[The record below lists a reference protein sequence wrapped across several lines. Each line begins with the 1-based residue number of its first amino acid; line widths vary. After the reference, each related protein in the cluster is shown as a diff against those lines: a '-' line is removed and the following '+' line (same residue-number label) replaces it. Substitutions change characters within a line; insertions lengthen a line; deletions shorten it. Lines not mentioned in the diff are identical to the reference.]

1 MTFDPTNPATYD
13 AGLRALI
20 RQRGLAG
27 KEIDV
32 SEVQDLYN
40 ESSGAQAKST
50 RQATNMFASMPDPTP
65 NASAMGANTFA
76 GTAPT
81 MDLTVSDADM
91 LTGRSMQR
99 DPIMSTVQEVNQAEA
114 QEMEAQNQAPSM
126 EDQMR
131 AFGQE
136 RLLPVVQDLRSQ
148 RDRINSTKFR
158 NSYEKKFALDAL
170 EGKAARNIT
179 KLEEAGLWSSAESAT
194 YRSLIE
200 EEKSTPE
207 EALMRTF
214 NAKMNPPA
222 QAQGSGNVSDDALV
236 RLKGAA
242 EVMAVTQKSL
252 DIAPDDPE
260 ARRAHAGAVA
270 NYNRVGKEAGL
281 SSGPDLMEAYRETN
295 RNLSII
301 KNARTS
307 EVPSIILDGQVVTND
322 GYDQA
327 ALVLQSQLGTYESS
341 PDFLEQ
347 VPTLDETKFKTTDEW
362 TSAIKAAGGIYRDPK
377 GRLVTPERFAKEEEK
392 ARFTQFKSAAAAP
405 ATTAPVAEQSEGGLS
420 RADNNLIRRMIQEG
434 RDSTNTNFKPTPEMI
449 STVQGEMNDEQ
460 IESAL
465 RSLYA
470 GNSWASAVGLRNP
483 MIKDADL
490 SGVVGRTDDPDAA
503 KFLSGI
509 DPETVKR
516 VYEKTGRLQGLSAG
530 GLKKSDGTWS
540 EKVDSPDKVLS
551 RIRALASTQVK

>member
-1 MTFDPTNPATYD
+1 MTFDPSNPATYPD
-13 AGLRALI
+13 DFKSLL

-32 SEVQDLYN
+32 AEVQNLYSEV
-40 ESSGAQAKST
+40 SGAQTKDT
-50 RQATNMFASMPDPTP
+50 RQATDLFASMPDPTP

-76 GTAPT
+76 GSAPT
-81 MDLTVSDADM
+81 MDLTVDDADV
-91 LTGRSMQR
+91 LTGRSVQR
-99 DPIMSTVQEVNQAEA
+99 DPIMSTVQEVSQAEA
-114 QEMEAQNQAPSM
+114 QEMEARSQGPSM
-126 EDQMR
+126 EDQIR
-131 AFGQE
+131 TFGQE
-136 RLLPVVQDLRSQ
+136 RLLPVVEDLRSQ
-148 RDRINSTKFR
+148 RDRINSTKYR

-179 KLEEAGLWSSAESAT
+179 KLEEAGLWGSAESAT

-207 EALMRTF
+207 EALLRTF
-214 NAKMNPPA
+214 NAKMNPQV
-222 QAQGSGNVSDDALV
+222 QAQGSGAVSDDALV
-236 RLKGAA
+236 RLKSAS

-270 NYNRVGKEAGL
+270 NYNRVQKEAGL

-301 KNARTS
+301 KNARDS
-307 EVPSIILDGQVVTND
+307 EVPSIILDGEVVTND
-322 GYDQA
+322 AYDQA

-341 PDFLEQ
+341 PDFQEQ
-347 VPTLDETKFKTTDEW
+347 VPILDKKKFKTAEEW
-362 TSAIKAAGGIYRDPK
+362 TSAVKTAGGVYRDAE
-377 GRLVTPERFAKEEEK
+377 GRLVTPERFAKEEKK
-392 ARFTQFKSAAAAP
+392 ARFAQFKADP
-405 ATTAPVAEQSEGGLS
+405 AEATPVVTAEGKVDSGIG
-420 RADNNLIRRMIQEG
+420 RGEKTMIRRMIEDGQDLSKTRFSPEEVASVRQEL
-434 RDSTNTNFKPTPEMI
+434 
-449 STVQGEMNDEQ
+449 NDGQ
-460 IESAL
+460 IENAL

-483 MIKDADL
+483 MIKDEDL

-503 KFLSGI
+503 KFLSEI
-509 DPETVKR
+509 DPETIKR

-530 GLKKSDGTWS
+530 GLKNSDGTWS

-551 RIRALASTQVK
+551 RIRALASTRVK

>member
-1 MTFDPTNPATYD
+1 MTFDPSNPATYPD
-13 AGLRALI
+13 DFKSLL

-32 SEVQDLYN
+32 AEVQNLYSEV
-40 ESSGAQAKST
+40 SGAQTKDT
-50 RQATNMFASMPDPTP
+50 RQATDLFASMPDPTP

-76 GTAPT
+76 GDAPT
-81 MDLTVSDADM
+81 MDLTVDDADV
-91 LTGRSMQR
+91 LTGRSVQR
-99 DPIMSTVQEVNQAEA
+99 DPIMSTVQEVSQAEA
-114 QEMEAQNQAPSM
+114 QAMEAQNQGPSM
-126 EDQMR
+126 EDQIR
-131 AFGQE
+131 TFGQE
-136 RLLPVVQDLRSQ
+136 RLLPVVEDLRSQ
-148 RDRINSTKFR
+148 RDRINSTKYR

-179 KLEEAGLWSSAESAT
+179 KLEEAGLWGSAESAT

-207 EALMRTF
+207 EALLRTF
-214 NAKMNPPA
+214 NAKMNPQV
-222 QAQGSGNVSDDALV
+222 QAQGSGAVSDDALV
-236 RLKGAA
+236 RLKSAS

-270 NYNRVGKEAGL
+270 NYNRVQKEAGL

-301 KNARTS
+301 KNARDS
-307 EVPSIILDGQVVTND
+307 EVPSIILDGEVVTND
-322 GYDQA
+322 AYDQA

-341 PDFLEQ
+341 PDFLDQ
-347 VPTLDETKFKTTDEW
+347 VPTLDETKFKTKEEW
-362 TSAIKAAGGIYRDPK
+362 NSAIKKAGGVYRDAK
-377 GRLVTPERFAKEEEK
+377 GRLVTPERFAEEEK
-392 ARFTQFKSAAAAP
+392 KARFAQFKADP
-405 ATTAPVAEQSEGGLS
+405 AEATPVVTAEGEVDSGIG
-420 RADNNLIRRMIQEG
+420 RGEKTMIRRMIEDGQDLSKTRFSPEEVASVRQEL
-434 RDSTNTNFKPTPEMI
+434 
-449 STVQGEMNDEQ
+449 NDGQ
-460 IESAL
+460 IENAL

-483 MIKDADL
+483 MIKDEDL

-503 KFLSGI
+503 KFLSEI
-509 DPETVKR
+509 DPETIKR

-530 GLKKSDGTWS
+530 GLKNSDGTWS

-551 RIRALASTQVK
+551 RIRALASTRVK

>member
-1 MTFDPTNPATYD
+1 MTFDPSNPATYPD
-13 AGLRALI
+13 DFKSLL

-32 SEVQDLYN
+32 AEVQNLYSEV
-40 ESSGAQAKST
+40 SGAQTKST
-50 RQATNMFASMPDPTP
+50 RQATDLFASMPDPTP

-81 MDLTVSDADM
+81 MDLTVDDTDV
-91 LTGRSMQR
+91 LTGRSLQK
-99 DPIMSTVQEVNQAEA
+99 DPIMSTVQEVSQAEA
-114 QEMEAQNQAPSM
+114 QEMEAQDQGPSM
-126 EDQMR
+126 EDQIR
-131 AFGQE
+131 TFGQE
-136 RLLPVVQDLRSQ
+136 RLLPVVEDLRSQ
-148 RDRINSTKFR
+148 RDRINSTKYR

-179 KLEEAGLWSSAESAT
+179 KLEEAGLWGSAESAT

-207 EALMRTF
+207 EALLRTF
-214 NAKMNPPA
+214 NAKMNPQV
-222 QAQGSGNVSDDALV
+222 QAQGSGAVSDDALV
-236 RLKGAA
+236 RLKSAS

-270 NYNRVGKEAGL
+270 NYNRVQKEAGL

-301 KNARTS
+301 KNARDS
-307 EVPSIILDGQVVTND
+307 EVPSIILDGEVVTND
-322 GYDQA
+322 AYDQA

-347 VPTLDETKFKTTDEW
+347 VPVLDETKFKTKEEW
-362 TSAIKAAGGIYRDPK
+362 NSAIKKSGGVYRDAK
-377 GRLVTPERFAKEEEK
+377 GRLVTPERFAEEEKK
-392 ARFTQFKSAAAAP
+392 ARFTQFKADAAAP
-405 ATTAPVAEQSEGGLS
+405 TPVVTAEGE
-420 RADNNLIRRMIQEG
+420 ADSGIGRGEKTMIRRMIEDGQDLSKTRFSPEDVASVRQEL
-434 RDSTNTNFKPTPEMI
+434 
-449 STVQGEMNDEQ
+449 NDGQ
-460 IESAL
+460 IENAL

-483 MIKDADL
+483 MIKDEDL

-503 KFLSGI
+503 KFLSEI

-530 GLKKSDGTWS
+530 GLKNSDGTWS

-551 RIRALASTQVK
+551 RIRALASTRVK